1 MARLVRLMRVCF
13 RYCEPVALLRCSC
26 WELAACRSWEYVVCG
41 GANHV
46 GRERSSNSRVDGRWV
61 SEQAQRVEHLCS
73 PTRESLRRAS
83 AAIPMG
89 HLARVGTPGQQG
101 NAQPYLLPAHC
112 QSLISRHLGGRLRD
126 IAALFAPTC
135 PPGANL
141 RSAAEPARRSLQLER
156 RIHLLG
162 AFEKKTGVALLLLA
176 QTIAPPWAGSTRLG
190 RGAMRIQRGARV
202 CQSSGP
208 YYWRPLVTCDAQ
220 GLPCRS

>member
-46 GRERSSNSRVDGRWV
+46 GRQRSSKSRVDGRWV

-89 HLARVGTPGQQG
+89 HLARVGAPGQRG

-112 QSLISRHLGGRLRD
+112 QSLISRRLGARLCD
-126 IAALFAPTC
+126 IAALLAPTC

-141 RSAAEPARRSLQLER
+141 RSAAEPARRSLNAASIFLAHSKR
-156 RIHLLG
+156 RQ
-162 AFEKKTGVALLLLA
+162 ALPYCCWRKRLH
-176 QTIAPPWAGSTRLG
+176 RLG
-190 RGAMRIQRGARV
+190 RDQPV
-202 CQSSGP
+202 
-208 YYWRPLVTCDAQ
+208 LVAAQ
-220 GLPCRS
+220 CASNAEPEFVRAAGLIIGGRW

>member
-1 MARLVRLMRVCF
+1 MRVCF
-13 RYCEPVALLRCSC
+13 RYWEPVALLRCSC
-26 WELAACRSWEYVVCG
+26 WELAACRSWEYVVCA
-41 GANHV
+41 GAYLV
-46 GRERSSNSRVDGRWV
+46 GRERSSKSRVDGRWV

-89 HLARVGTPGQQG
+89 HLARVGAPGQRG

-112 QSLISRHLGGRLRD
+112 QSLISRHLGARLRD

-156 RIHLLG
+156 RHPSSWRIRKEDRRCPIVVGANDCTALG
-162 AFEKKTGVALLLLA
+162 GINPSWSRRNAHPTRSSSLSEQRALLLAAVGDL
-176 QTIAPPWAGSTRLG
+176 
-190 RGAMRIQRGARV
+190 
-202 CQSSGP
+202 
-208 YYWRPLVTCDAQ
+208 
-220 GLPCRS
+220 

>member
-13 RYCEPVALLRCSC
+13 RYFEPVALLRCSC
-26 WELAACRSWEYVVCG
+26 WELAACRSWEYVVCA
-41 GANHV
+41 GANLV
-46 GRERSSNSRVDGRWV
+46 GRERRSKSRVDGRLV

-89 HLARVGTPGQQG
+89 HLAHLGAPGQRG
-101 NAQPYLLPAHC
+101 HAQPYLLPAHC
-112 QSLISRHLGGRLRD
+112 QSLISRRLAARLCD

-156 RIHLLG
+156 RIHFL
-162 AFEKKTGVALLLLA
+162 AHSERRQALPYCCWRERLH
-176 QTIAPPWAGSTRLG
+176 RLG
-190 RGAMRIQRGARV
+190 RDQPV
-202 CQSSGP
+202 
-208 YYWRPLVTCDAQ
+208 LVAAQ
-220 GLPCRS
+220 CASNAELEFVRAAGLIIGGRW